1 MSKAET
7 NTGFVSRFVTLDTLT
22 DYVKSNLD
30 NKMNGMLSVSA
41 TSPCIISSWTFADG
55 LLSTVGSYL
64 LDDVIAD
71 VVLSGYKAISDD
83 DDKYIQATD
92 TIASALKKIETRLAA
107 LESKPVA
114 LAAKPSTHRRRK
126 TEEES
131 TIAEEAK

>member
-7 NTGFVSRFVTLDTLT
+7 NTGFVSRFVALDTLT

-30 NKMNGMLSVSA
+30 NKMNGMLSVST

-71 VVLSGYKAISDD
+71 VVLSGYEAISDD
-83 DDKYIQATD
+83 DNYIQATD

-107 LESKPVA
+107 LEAKPVA
-114 LAAKPSTHRRRK
+114 LAAKPSTRRRRK